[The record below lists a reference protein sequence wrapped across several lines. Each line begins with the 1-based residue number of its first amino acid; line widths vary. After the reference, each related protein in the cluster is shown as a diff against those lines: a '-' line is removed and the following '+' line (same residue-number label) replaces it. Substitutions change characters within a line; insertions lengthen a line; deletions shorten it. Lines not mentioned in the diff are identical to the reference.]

1 MTAAWRARESFLLER
16 QLGSQL
22 PPQKPIFLSHLESS
36 LSQSV
41 EAGKPGALNK
51 RKLGE
56 PRTIESMPNKKLEL
70 AEDISCQGLPEET
83 NALSQLDLAT
93 IADIDFDAIDWSF
106 WESYS

>member
-1 MTAAWRARESFLLER
+1 
-16 QLGSQL
+16 
-22 PPQKPIFLSHLESS
+22 
-36 LSQSV
+36 
-41 EAGKPGALNK
+41 
-51 RKLGE
+51 
-56 PRTIESMPNKKLEL
+56 MPNKKLEL